1 MSQKVSSDFV
11 TAIVEGKDP
20 TTTIKESKKKEAPV
34 PSPQSEIIEEEV
46 RTVKQCVIE
55 FKLLMAQAR
64 GLLEE
69 MTTVGAGI
77 GAGPPTKKKKKST
90 VEIIKK
96 YGEKYLIEKVSKAPS
111 EDIWYFINE
120 KLENEWCEYH
130 LKEATLRL
138 LCISCHNK
146 ETYKKKVA

>member
-1 MSQKVSSDFV
+1 MANKAPNISVMDFVEDLFEKEEIQHPSVPAKHEINHNDKAIMSQKVSSDFV

-96 YGEKYLIEKVSKAPS
+96 YTK
-111 EDIWYFINE
+111 
-120 KLENEWCEYH
+120 
-130 LKEATLRL
+130 
-138 LCISCHNK
+138 
-146 ETYKKKVA
+146 